1 MTRLTVRHLCSAR
14 RVVGASVLIIAGIS
28 PCASGAQ
35 SFASGAADTVFAVE
49 RGSVVDI
56 TLRTGHVVVRGTDKR
71 DAELRAGGTGYLLR
85 RSGAGMTINVGN
97 EFRGNMGR
105 RPKNDNEEIELLVP
119 RSTKVIV
126 RGASTDVDVLDIN
139 GDVEVSV
146 VSGDVALRAI
156 GGRAIV
162 ETVSGDIEVVGGVGD
177 FRASSVSGE
186 ISARLVRGDIDVN
199 TVSGEVVLSA
209 VKARRVLAKTSS
221 GGITFDSALPED
233 AEWELTAHSG
243 DINVQL
249 PSNAAGQL
257 EVSTF
262 NGEMSGGALTL
273 MPSSGTSTSKGGR
286 AIQRFEFG
294 GGGTA
299 RIRASTFN
307 GDISIVRS
315 ARRGLVY

>member
-1 MTRLTVRHLCSAR
+1 MTRIALPGLPSSRMVRAAVLILAVISPR
-14 RVVGASVLIIAGIS
+14 IVGAQPLVG
-28 PCASGAQ
+28 
-35 SFASGAADTVFAVE
+35 GAADTVFAVE
-49 RGSVVDI
+49 RGSVVDL

-71 DAELRAGGTGYLLR
+71 EAELRAGGTGFLLR

-97 EFRGNMGR
+97 EFRGKMGSR
-105 RPKNDNEEIELLVP
+105 SKHDDEVVELLLP
-119 RSTKVIV
+119 RTMKVIV
-126 RGASTDVDVLDIN
+126 RGNSTDVEVMDIN

-146 VSGDVALRAI
+146 VSGDIALRAI
-156 GGRAIV
+156 GGRAIL

-177 FRASSVSGE
+177 FRATSVSGE

-209 VKARRVLAKTSS
+209 VRARRVAVKASS
-221 GGITFDSALPED
+221 GGITLDSALPDD

-262 NGEMSGGALTL
+262 NGEMSGSAMTL
-273 MPSSGTSTSKGGR
+273 MPSSGTSTPKGGR
-286 AIQRFEFG
+286 AVQRFEFG

-315 ARRGLVY
+315 ARRGSI